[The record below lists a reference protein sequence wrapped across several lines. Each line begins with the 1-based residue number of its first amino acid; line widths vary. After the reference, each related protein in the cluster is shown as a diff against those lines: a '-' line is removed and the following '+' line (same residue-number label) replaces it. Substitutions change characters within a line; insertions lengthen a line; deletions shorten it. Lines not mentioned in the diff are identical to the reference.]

1 MEKFLINDKKSQVLQ
16 VLTEIPKKIL
26 ALHGRENIA
35 ELVLHDLSHENCFDL
50 KKAAY
55 FVDNPDFNCLKGV
68 AGISTKEV
76 PKDLWQ
82 DVWAHNEKFSTYMRN
97 AVFNKKVREF
107 SQCSLRAGKGLN
119 DQEIQLLSNNLGI
132 ENPRY
137 FSLDLK
143 HGNHGLFVFEKN
155 SDEHKHLDEHI
166 SHGAS
171 LLGFCPI
178 F

>member
-1 MEKFLINDKKSQVLQ
+1 MEKDFMNDRKKQVLQ
-16 VLTEIPKKIL
+16 VLSEMPKKIL
-26 ALHGRENIA
+26 LLNGRENVA
-35 ELVLHDLSHENCFDL
+35 EFVLHDLSHENCFNL

-68 AGISTKEV
+68 AGISTTEI
-76 PKDLWQ
+76 PKGLWK
-82 DVWAHNEKFSTYMRN
+82 DVWAQNEMFSTYMRN
-97 AVFNKKVREF
+97 AAFNKKVREF
-107 SQCSLRAGKGLN
+107 AQCSLRVGKKLN
-119 DQEIQLLSNNLGI
+119 DQEIKLISNNLGI
-132 ENPRY
+132 ENPAY

-143 HGNHGLFVFEKN
+143 HGNNGLFIFEKN
-155 SDEHKHLDEHI
+155 SGIDKHLDEHL